1 MMSDGLPAGRVVD
14 PAVSPR
20 VSMDLVDPPPVMAP
34 QKRGMIPTPWPVLH
48 IARVLVD
55 TVFDDHGN
63 EVEAS
68 YPAVI
73 RYAMSLSNRLV
84 YFSASNETFSNEY
97 LRRIDSELHMA
108 VHKSEVRAY
117 GAGDQVFVGGSV
129 EETAGVLSYVGGV
142 AFRVAGN
149 PNSSVTGPWPALY
162 KPFGGM
168 VTLNRL
174 N

>member
-1 MMSDGLPAGRVVD
+1 MMPGDPSDARVVD
-14 PAVSPR
+14 PAVNPR
-20 VSMDLVDPPPVMAP
+20 IAMDLIDPPVVMGP
-34 QKRGMIPTPWPVLH
+34 HRKGMIPTPWPVLH
-48 IARVLVD
+48 TARVLVED
-55 TVFDDHGN
+55 VFDAHGN
-63 EVEAS
+63 VVRGR

-97 LRRIDSELHMA
+97 LQRVDVELHMA

-117 GAGDQVFVGGSV
+117 SNGDQVIVGGSV
-129 EETAGVLSYVGGV
+129 EETAQGLKYVGGL
-142 AFRVAGN
+142 AFLVAGN
-149 PNSSVTGPWPALY
+149 PNSSVTGPWPSLY